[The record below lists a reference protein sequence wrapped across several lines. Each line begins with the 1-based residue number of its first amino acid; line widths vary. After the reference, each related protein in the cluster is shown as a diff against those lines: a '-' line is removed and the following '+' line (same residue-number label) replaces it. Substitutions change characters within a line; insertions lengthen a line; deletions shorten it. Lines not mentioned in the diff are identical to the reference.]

1 MGHPSKHPVND
12 GAFTVGIVPDW
23 TATGAT
29 GNVLHHKARDEGTDM
44 LEGDGATRGGVAGIS
59 QAPVPFEILRP
70 AQQTQP
76 FVFNSPH
83 SGRIYPDVFLDQSRL
98 DRKAIRRSE
107 DHYVDELFSGVVQQ
121 GAPMLVANFPRAW
134 LDVNRE
140 PYELDPRMFDGPLP
154 AFANTR
160 SLRVAGGLGTIARIV
175 SESEEIYARRLDV
188 AEAMARIESL
198 YKPYHA
204 ALRHILARTHVAF
217 GHAVLIDCH
226 SMPSTQPGRP
236 ALPDFVLGDRFGS
249 SCTGQLTSLVER
261 CLRALGYSVIRN
273 APYAGGY
280 TTRRYGRP
288 KRNVHALQIEINRK
302 LYMDE
307 AAVLPSDDK
316 PALEASL
323 NTLIHEIV
331 KFSDRLAA

>member
-1 MGHPSKHPVND
+1 MSIVETHTD
-12 GAFTVGIVPDW
+12 GP
-23 TATGAT
+23 
-29 GNVLHHKARDEGTDM
+29 EG
-44 LEGDGATRGGVAGIS
+44 LKGR
-59 QAPVPFEILRP
+59 PVPAYSLTLPEREASPVIF
-70 AQQTQP
+70 A
-76 FVFNSPH
+76 SPH
-83 SGRIYPDVFLDQSRL
+83 SGRHYPDDFVASLRVPLIDLRQT
-98 DRKAIRRSE
+98 E
-107 DHYVDELFSGVVQQ
+107 DAFVDELFRT
-121 GAPMLVANFPRAW
+121 APAAGGSLISANYPRSFVD
-134 LDVNRE
+134 LNRDAR
-140 PYELDPRMFDGPLP
+140 ELDPSLFAGDPPGPVAAP
-154 AFANTR
+154 
-160 SLRVAGGLGTIARIV
+160 SVRVEAGLGCLPRIGARG
-175 SESEEIYARRLDV
+175 ETIYAKKISSDDGRFRLEQIH
-188 AEAMARIESL
+188 A
-198 YKPYHA
+198 PYHA
-204 ALRHILARTHVAF
+204 ALSDQIVALHQRF
-217 GHAVLIDCH
+217 GSVVLIDCH